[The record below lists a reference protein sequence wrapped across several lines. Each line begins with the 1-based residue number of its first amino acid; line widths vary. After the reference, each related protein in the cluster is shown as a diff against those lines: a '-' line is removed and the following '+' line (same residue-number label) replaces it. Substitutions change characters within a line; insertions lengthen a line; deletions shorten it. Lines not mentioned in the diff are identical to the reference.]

1 MKYGLTPKKEASLHL
16 ELMGN
21 FIFELEDFLTNVHI
35 FNLTFVQ
42 TL

>member
-21 FIFELEDFLTNVHI
+21 FIFELEDFLTNVYSI
-35 FNLTFVQ
+35 
-42 TL
+42 